1 MDPRIPEA
9 PPALKAEH
17 TPTAIRDRLRAGPR
31 HSYLRDFIYG
41 AIDGTVTTFAVVAGV
56 AGAELPGGVVIV
68 LGTANLIADG
78 FSMAVSNYLA
88 TRADQHLRERARRTE
103 ELHVAL
109 LPDGEREEI
118 RQIFASKGFHGA
130 DLERVVA
137 VITADRNRWVDTML
151 REELG
156 MVLEGPSPWRAAF
169 STFGAFVLVGLLPLL
184 AYLYTALVP
193 GGLAAPFLWSSLI
206 TGAAFFV
213 VGALKGRYVE
223 HRWYLAG
230 LETLAIGGSA
240 AILSYLV
247 GMLLKN
253 LVGVA

>member
-1 MDPRIPEA
+1 MDPRTAESL
-9 PPALKAEH
+9 PALKAEH
-17 TPTAIRDRLRAGPR
+17 TPTAIRARLQAGPR
-31 HSYLRDFIYG
+31 HSYLRDFVYG

-78 FSMAVSNYLA
+78 FSMAVSNFLA
-88 TRADQHLRERARRTE
+88 TRADQQLRDRARRIE

-118 RQIFASKGFHGA
+118 RQIFASKGFHGD

-137 VITADRNRWVDTML
+137 VITADRNQWVDTML

-156 MVLEGPSPWRAAF
+156 MALEGPAPWRAALA
-169 STFGAFVLVGLLPLL
+169 TFAAFVLVGLLPLL
-184 AYLYTALVP
+184 TFLYTALVP
-193 GGLAAPFLWSSLI
+193 GGLTSPFLWSSLI

-223 HRWYLAG
+223 HRWHLAG
-230 LETLAIGGSA
+230 LETFAIGGSA
-240 AILSYLV
+240 ALLSYLV